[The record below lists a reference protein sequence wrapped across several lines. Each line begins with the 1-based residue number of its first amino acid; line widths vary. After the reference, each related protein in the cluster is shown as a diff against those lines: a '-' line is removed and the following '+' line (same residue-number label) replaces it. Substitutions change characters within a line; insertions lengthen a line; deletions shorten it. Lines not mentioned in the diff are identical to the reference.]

1 MVQRGLETNTGSDV
15 TIQRNKKVPL
25 SARYQLHCATK
36 TSENC
41 HEDNINLCI
50 VIG

>member
-36 TSENC
+36 TSNEI
-41 HEDNINLCI
+41 DWTLAKLP
-50 VIG
+50 